1 MKWVLIVW
9 TTVCGPQNAPE
20 HLGACAGSEPDVQ
33 IFNTELACLKMAEA
47 STKYWNMKEKCVARA
62 PLG

>member
-20 HLGACAGSEPDVQ
+20 HIGACAGSEPTAQ
-33 IFNTELACLKMAEA
+33 IFDTELSCLQMAKSSNEH
-47 STKYWNMKEKCVARA
+47 WNLRAKCVARS